1 MHPIHNCSEL
11 IRRLRAL
18 TLELLPLE
26 VNLESINDPT
36 SRIITPQ
43 VIVAYRA
50 AAGDFVQAVSFFQ
63 RRIIVVL
70 FIVVH
75 VSRDSFHTA
84 C

>member
-1 MHPIHNCSEL
+1 M
-11 IRRLRAL
+11 
-18 TLELLPLE
+18 
-26 VNLESINDPT
+26 
-36 SRIITPQ
+36 
-43 VIVAYRA
+43 AYRA